1 MFRVR
6 TKHFCFDASCLL
18 VNKTNKP
25 LHASY
30 CNSNLKL
37 LVKNSNRTD
46 FFLVVMRFLLSD

>member
-25 LHASY
+25 LKTLIEAQS
-30 CNSNLKL
+30 LI
-37 LVKNSNRTD
+37 
-46 FFLVVMRFLLSD
+46 